1 MLLLTGGAEGK
12 RRRSRARSNWCSG
25 LSAAARGSTPPV
37 AVARGAD
44 APPLFSACR
53 RPSLQFQIVLGLIF
67 VILKL
72 FNVFFFV

>member
-1 MLLLTGGAEGK
+1 
-12 RRRSRARSNWCSG
+12 
-25 LSAAARGSTPPV
+25 V

-44 APPLFSACR
+44 APPLFPACR

-72 FNVFFFV
+72 FNVFFCLVFDFLICSVDVTKKKEKRKV